1 MRKKK
6 TNSKEIEVTPGQMK
20 QYIIET
26 LIISNQNYS
35 IITL

>member
-1 MRKKK
+1 MRKKS
-6 TNSKEIEVTPGQMK
+6 NSEEIKVTPGHRE

-26 LIISNQNYS
+26 LITSSQNYS